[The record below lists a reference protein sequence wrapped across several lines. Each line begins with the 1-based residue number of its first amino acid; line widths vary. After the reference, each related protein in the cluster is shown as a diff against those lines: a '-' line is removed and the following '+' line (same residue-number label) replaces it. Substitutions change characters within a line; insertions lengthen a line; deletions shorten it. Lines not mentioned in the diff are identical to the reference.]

1 MTDHPKDGGPAFPL
15 QSIGLDFKPGYHGM
29 TLRAY
34 AAMQLRQPDSG
45 IDWLDDM
52 IRNARRDDL
61 AGQALVAMGTWVPLV
76 DICDSEG
83 NKIPPHMP
91 AYQRKMQEA
100 RAEWAYKQADA
111 VLAAREG
118 KG

>member
-15 QSIGLDFKPGYHGM
+15 QSIGPDFKPGYHGM

-34 AAMQLRQPDSG
+34 AAIQLRQPDSG

-61 AGQALVAMGTWVPLV
+61 AGRALAGAIANPNTPGEMIALDFRGAK
-76 DICDSEG
+76 DILADF
-83 NKIPPHMP
+83 
-91 AYQRKMQEA
+91 AYA
-100 RAEWAYKQADA
+100 HADA
-111 VLAAREG
+111 MLAAREG
-118 KG
+118 KE